1 MIDLRQSLRGK
12 CIGKKW
18 WKKLQAFRK
27 KQFFRM
33 RFHDIEKAID
43 SKRRRMNRKPLAQQK
58 QENEVE
64 QVFASRRTRQS
75 RNSVDVG
82 ETEAQRLREEE
93 RLAKRQKP
101 KRKKFKVV
109 MRYGFEQSIP
119 CDMDEEEEVPKNV
132 SVDQP
137 ITVKRRKAKL
147 KQRNRDQGIAVLK
160 SLRSRSAAHEHTR
173 KVRSPAK
180 LKPSSLVDAADL
192 SGAAARH
199 MVRRLNGARPVYVP
213 FTYNVLSEP
222 SDLER
227 AAGVY
232 HLGLVPTG
240 DVAERARKTLRLEA

>member
-1 MIDLRQSLRGK
+1 LIDLRQSLRGK

-75 RNSVDVG
+75 RNSVEVG

-109 MRYGFEQSIP
+109 MRHGFEQSIP
-119 CDMDEEEEVPKNV
+119 CGPDEVEEVLKNV
-132 SVDQP
+132 SVDAP
-137 ITVKRRKAKL
+137 ITVKRQRAKL
-147 KQRNRDQGIAVLK
+147 KQRNRDQGIAVLM
-160 SLRSRSAAHEHTR
+160 SLRSSSAAHEHAR
-173 KVRSPAK
+173 RAQSPTK
-180 LKPSSLVDAADL
+180 IKPTAVLDAADL

-199 MVRRLNGARPVYVP
+199 MVRRLGGKRPVYVP

-222 SDLER
+222 TDLER
-227 AAGVY
+227 ASGVY
-232 HLGLVPTG
+232 HLGLIPTG
-240 DVAERARKTLRLEA
+240 DVAERARETLRLEA